1 MTIEEAIVYY
11 EQEAEKKERMA
22 ERIGNQLVGS
32 AVANYQNECLDC
44 AKEYRQLI
52 VWLMELKDLRSEQNE
67 EKVFIDELMKENKEL
82 KRLLKMAEDCQSNYN
97 NEYFKKIN
105 YKNSCT
111 EDLLYEMEA
120 DERNNK
126 WKEERHKY
134 GGYDERVTW
143 NLNTFMTEQIY
154 TWLKLYFDNADG
166 FIDLNFYKF
175 QINNIEMSERDA
187 ILLVLEDI
195 EFYLQHF
202 DDWIEADISHTKEV
216 NQECDSKIAE
226 AYYILGVIF
235 PTLWW

>member
-1 MTIEEAIVYY
+1 MTLDEAIKHCLEVA
-11 EQEAEKKERMA
+11 EGLEKK
-22 ERIGNQLVGS
+22 
-32 AVANYQNECLDC
+32 ANTYGIKQAYIPKSREPVDC
-44 AKEYRQLI
+44 ISCATDHRQLAE
-52 VWLMELKDLRSEQNE
+52 WLMELKDLRSEQNE